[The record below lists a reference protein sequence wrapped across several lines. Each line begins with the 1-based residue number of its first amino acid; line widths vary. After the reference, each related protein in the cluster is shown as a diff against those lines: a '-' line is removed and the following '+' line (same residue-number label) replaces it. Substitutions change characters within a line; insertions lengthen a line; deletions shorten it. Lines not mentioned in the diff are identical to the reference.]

1 MRSKNSTNV
10 RLLIPRLYQIL
21 LAGLARV
28 STGLAAALAERLFF
42 SVPRRP
48 ESEGEA
54 KMLASARRYPFELGG
69 RRFVAWRWGEGP
81 TALLVHGWGGS
92 AAQMLPFVEPLR
104 GAGYSVVAFDAPAH
118 GHSEGRTSSLPE
130 FAASLSAVAG
140 KLGPVET
147 LVTHSMGGAAASLA
161 IAQGL
166 AVGRA
171 VYVAPPADALEWVY
185 RFGRMLRLPR
195 KVVEAMRRRAERR
208 LHVRFDRLNTRVL
221 GPAVRMPLL
230 VIHDRSDAEV
240 LWYDGAA
247 VAHSVPNG
255 RLTMTE
261 GLGHRRILRD
271 PGVVAEAVKF
281 LVGEESRDESE
292 ERAASEAGAICAGCG
307 DPLSEN
313 PGSSPEVCE
322 MCALER
328 ELFDRELRWER
339 DIRENVA
346 DARR

>member
-10 RLLIPRLYQIL
+10 RLIILRFYQVL

-28 STGLAAALAERLFF
+28 STTLAAALAERLFR

-48 ESEGEA
+48 ESEAERR
-54 KMLASARRYPFELGG
+54 MLAAARRYELKLDG
-69 RRFVAWRWGEGP
+69 RRIIAWRWGEGP
-81 TALLVHGWGGS
+81 IALLAHGWGGS
-92 AAQMLPFVEPLR
+92 AAQMLPFLKPLR
-104 GAGYSVVAFDAPAH
+104 EAGYAVVAFDAPAH
-118 GHSEGRTSSLPE
+118 GHSAGRLSSLPQ
-130 FAASLSAVAG
+130 FAAALGRVAER
-140 KLGPVET
+140 LGPVEV

-166 AVGRA
+166 TVGRA

-208 LHVRFDRLNTRVL
+208 LHIRFDRLNTRVL

-230 VIHDRSDAEV
+230 VIHDRADAEV

-281 LVGEESRDESE
+281 LVDGDRHGEW
-292 ERAASEAGAICAGCG
+292 AAGTEAEAGVVCAGCG
-307 DPLSEN
+307 DSLAGN
-313 PGSSPEVCE
+313 PGSPREVCE

-328 ELFDRELRWER
+328 ELFDRELRW
-339 DIRENVA
+339 DREDEGSHA
-346 DARR
+346 GARR

>member
-1 MRSKNSTNV
+1 MRPKNSTNV
-10 RLLIPRLYQIL
+10 RFPIPRFYRFLIS
-21 LAGLARV
+21 GMARI
-28 STGLAAALAERLFF
+28 STDLAAALAERLFF

-54 KMLASARRYPFELGG
+54 RMLASARRCQFEYGG
-69 RRFVAWRWGEGP
+69 RRVVAWRWGDGP

-130 FAASLSAVAG
+130 FAASLNAVAG
-140 KLGPVET
+140 RLGPVEV

-208 LHVRFDRLNTRVL
+208 LNVRFDRLNTRIL

-230 VIHDRSDAEV
+230 VIHDRADAEV

-281 LVGEESRDESE
+281 LVGGEGRDKSE
-292 ERAASEAGAICAGCG
+292 ERAAAEAGAICAGCG
-307 DPLSEN
+307 DPISEYSD
-313 PGSSPEVCE
+313 SSPEICE

-328 ELFDRELRWER
+328 ELFDRKLRFGPVGQAYR
-339 DIRENVA
+339 A
-346 DARR
+346 